1 MIPRKYWSNAIAR
14 IWILGLCL
22 CLAAIGQARASTE
35 AVGEVS
41 LAIGVSH
48 RIDGSGQSSAIAR
61 GMPVRAGDR
70 IETEQGGHVHLRFA
84 DGAFV
89 SVRPGSRLT
98 IDTYRYDAAHP
109 KESAIRFKLEQ
120 GVARSIGGKGAEADH
135 DRFRLNTPIAA
146 IGVRGTDFV
155 VLAELDRVRAAINS
169 GAIVMTPLGE
179 GCSADSLGPCAT
191 AASRA
196 LSADMGKV
204 MLEFQRQQAAPRLVP
219 INGALPDRL
228 NPPAL
233 EEPRS
238 DARGSKSA
246 TEKNTEVLS
255 AEAVAAA
262 QEQSSQPLPPCCK
275 PPPPPPPPPPPATI
289 VWGRWGTQPWPGDSM
304 SLPFA
309 EAKVGRKV
317 TVGNDTYGLFRPE
330 PAFPSLVTNLGRVDF
345 TLRDAQVHL
354 LRGNVASPGSVGGGW
369 LTVDFG
375 ARQFATGVAMS
386 HPDAGAASLQASGG
400 VRDDGIFAVRS
411 ADGKVAGALTVDG
424 KEAGYLFERPVNGGT
439 FVGIT
444 RWFR

>member
-1 MIPRKYWSNAIAR
+1 MIPRKYWSNAIER
-14 IWILGLCL
+14 IWIVGLFF
-22 CLAAIGQARASTE
+22 CLAAIGQAQASTV

-120 GVARSIGGKGAEADH
+120 GVARSIGGKGAEAAH
-135 DRFRLNTPIAA
+135 DRYRLNTPIAA

-155 VLAELDRVRAAINS
+155 VLTELDRVRAAINS

-233 EEPRS
+233 EEPRG

-262 QEQSSQPLPPCCK
+262 REQSNQPPCCVVS
-275 PPPPPPPPPPPATI
+275 PPPPPPPATI
-289 VWGRWGTQPWPGDSM
+289 VWGRWGAQPWPGDGI

-309 EAKVGRKV
+309 EASAGRKV
-317 TVGNDTYGLFRPE
+317 TVGNDTYGMFRPE
-330 PAFPSLVTNLGRVDF
+330 PAFPSLVTNLGSVDF

-375 ARQFATGVAMS
+375 ARQFATGVTMS
-386 HPDAGAASLQASGG
+386 HPDAGAASLQAAGS
-400 VRDDGIFAVRS
+400 VRDDGIFAVRN

-424 KEAGYLFERPVNGGT
+424 KEAGYFFERPVNGDS
-439 FVGIT
+439 FFGIT
-444 RWFR
+444 RWFK